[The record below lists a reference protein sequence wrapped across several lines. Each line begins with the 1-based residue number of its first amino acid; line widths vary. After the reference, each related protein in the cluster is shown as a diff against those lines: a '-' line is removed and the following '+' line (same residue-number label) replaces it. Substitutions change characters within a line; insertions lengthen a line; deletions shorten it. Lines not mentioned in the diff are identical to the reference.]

1 MGKCTGGR
9 SPEEGNNSEVDAFAP
24 RDESSQ
30 GKLGIARPCERR
42 KWSDKRTKLQN
53 QDGSSEWRS
62 LTGGGDWGT
71 VWRQT
76 EPGRPKSGLREEA
89 VQQQYLPSP
98 LSIPIFWD
106 SWAAASLVSDGKFW
120 ELQQIFLSTRL
131 HLHQFPLS
139 GEVNTSEAS
148 LYTRAR
154 HHHRSL
160 PFKLLKRQWFGVSPP
175 AKESVIER
183 KRDPAFSLRQSLLSP
198 AMAQLLDVHPVLCL
212 LDPFRRHVNS
222 IIHQE
227 TKPAG
232 EEGKGEISAGL
243 IELNQL
249 RKG

>member
-1 MGKCTGGR
+1 MEEFDRRRWLRHCVKTDWAR
-9 SPEEGNNSEVDAFAP
+9 ETQIRPEG
-24 RDESSQ
+24 
-30 GKLGIARPCERR
+30 
-42 KWSDKRTKLQN
+42 
-53 QDGSSEWRS
+53 GSSATAVLAFPSLHSHLLGFMGCCLISEW
-62 LTGGGDWGT
+62 WE
-71 VWRQT
+71 T
-76 EPGRPKSGLREEA
+76 ENCNKFSF
-89 VQQQYLPSP
+89 QQGF
-98 LSIPIFWD
+98 IF
-106 SWAAASLVSDGKFW
+106 
-120 ELQQIFLSTRL
+120 TN
-131 HLHQFPLS
+131 FPLS

-160 PFKLLKRQWFGVSPP
+160 SFKLLKRQWFGVSPP